1 MVNLD
6 LYFYVIVFVGALS
19 FSEALFLVLS
29 RGDRSNRERAA
40 EEQLKKH
47 ASRLQT
53 KTEEEIQ
60 SIFIENQ
67 SAGPILRMLM
77 RLIPNRRPLD
87 LLLYR
92 AGIRMPLETFV
103 GISILMALFGF
114 FVGNFIVHNVYVTF
128 GSPVVLFLLPYFYAR
143 RRMNQRMALFME
155 QLPEAVSLLCRSLKA
170 GHPFRS
176 GMALAAEEMDAPV
189 GEEFGQAVEEMALG
203 LDPRVALQ
211 NLSMRMNTPD
221 MPFFVTAI
229 LIQRETGGD
238 LPAVL
243 ENLAKTMRDRMRFE
257 RKVKTLT
264 SQTTTSAN
272 MLAAFPT
279 VFALFLSYMTPGYLD
294 PLFDTSTGTFIIRA
308 AVVLNIVGWLLCR
321 QMAIV
326 KL

>member
-1 MVNLD
+1 MPHLD
-6 LYFYVIVFVGALS
+6 LYFYVIVFVGGLS
-19 FSEALFLVLS
+19 FSEALFLILS
-29 RGDRSNRERAA
+29 RGDRSSRERAA
-40 EEQLKKH
+40 EDQLKKH

-67 SAGPILRMLM
+67 SAGPILRLLM

-87 LLLYR
+87 LVLYR

-103 GISILMALFGF
+103 GISLLLAIFGF
-114 FVGNFIVHNVYVTF
+114 VLGNFVLRNGYV
-128 GSPVVLFLLPYFYAR
+128 SMAAPLLAVLPYVYAR
-143 RRMNQRMALFME
+143 HKMNQRMGLFID
-155 QLPEAVSLLCRSLKA
+155 QLPEAVSLLCRSLKS

-176 GMALAAEEMDAPV
+176 GMALVAEELEAPV
-189 GEEFGQAVEEMALG
+189 SEEFGQAVEEMALG

-211 NLSMRMNTPD
+211 NLALRMNTRD

-243 ENLAKTMRDRMRFE
+243 ENLAKTMRDRVRFE
-257 RKVKTLT
+257 RKVETLV
-264 SQTTTSAN
+264 SQTMTSAN
-272 MLAAFPT
+272 VLAMFPAI
-279 VFALFLSYMTPGYLD
+279 FAIFLSYITPGYLA
-294 PLFDTSTGTFIIRA
+294 PLFETSTGSLIIRA
-308 AVVLNIVGWLLCR
+308 AVVLNITGWLLCR
-321 QMAIV
+321 QMAVV

>member
-1 MVNLD
+1 MPELD
-6 LYFYVIVFVGALS
+6 PYFYVIVFVGGLS
-19 FSEALFLVLS
+19 FSEGLFLILS
-29 RGDRSNRERAA
+29 RSDKSNRERAA

-67 SAGPILRMLM
+67 TAGPILRLLV
-77 RLIPNRRPLD
+77 RLIPDRRPLD
-87 LLLYR
+87 LVLYR

-103 GISILMALFGF
+103 GISILLPILAFML
-114 FVGNFIVHNVYVTF
+114 GNFVFRNGYLTLA
-128 GSPVVLFLLPYFYAR
+128 SPVFAAIPYLYAR
-143 RRMNQRMALFME
+143 HKMQQRMGLFMQ
-155 QLPEAVSLLCRSLKA
+155 QLPEAVSLLCRSLKS

-189 GEEFGQAVEEMALG
+189 SEEFGQAVEEMALG

-243 ENLAKTMRDRMRFE
+243 ENLAKTMRERVRFE
-257 RKVKTLT
+257 RKVKALT
-264 SQTTTSAN
+264 AQTMTSAN
-272 MLAAFPT
+272 MLALFPSI
-279 VFALFLSYMTPGYLD
+279 FMLFLSYVTPGYLD
-294 PLFDTSTGTFIIRA
+294 PLFETTTGMFLLRA
-308 AVVLNIVGWLLCR
+308 AFCLNVVGWMLCR
-321 QMAIV
+321 KMAV
-326 KL
+326 VRL

>member
-1 MVNLD
+1 MPNLD
-6 LYFYVIVFVGALS
+6 LYFYVIVFVGGLS
-19 FSEALFLVLS
+19 FSEALFLILS
-29 RGDRSNRERAA
+29 RGDRSNQERAA
-40 EEQLKKH
+40 EDQLKKH

-77 RLIPNRRPLD
+77 RLIPDRRPLD
-87 LLLYR
+87 LVLYR

-103 GISILMALFGF
+103 GISLLLAILGF
-114 FVGNFIVHNVYVTF
+114 LLGNSVLQNGYVTL
-128 GSPVVLFLLPYFYAR
+128 SAPLLAALPYLYAR
-143 RRMNQRMALFME
+143 RKMNQRMALFMN

-189 GEEFGQAVEEMALG
+189 SEEFGQAVEEMALG

-257 RKVKTLT
+257 KKVKALT
-264 SQTTTSAN
+264 SQTMTSAN
-272 MLAAFPT
+272 TLALFPT
-279 VFALFLSYMTPGYLD
+279 LFVIFLSYVTPGYLD
-294 PLFDTSTGTFIIRA
+294 PLFETTTGTFILRA
-308 AVVLNIVGWLLCR
+308 AAGLNFVGWILCR
-321 QMAIV
+321 QMAVV